1 MANKPIDPE
10 LKERA
15 IMHLL
20 PPYNW
25 SLRQVADDI
34 GAGVSTVHGWRQQLE
49 MEGLIAQKQD
59 QTDGRSPE
67 QIFSILLETA
77 TLTEHE
83 LAEYCRKNGLYAEQ
97 IRLWKQNCLAANM
110 PQHRQLAEVQ
120 KATRGEKTR
129 IRQLEK
135 ELRRKEKALAEVA
148 ALLVLQEKLSA
159 LRDGRRGRLTS
170 YPERHETVSLIETAV
185 LSVAR
190 QHRACEVAGIT
201 LRTLQRWRQG
211 GVVNCDRRH
220 DAIRPAPANRLSA
233 EERQRIIQ
241 VCTEPEYVDRPPC
254 HIVPDLADRGI
265 YIASESTFYRVL
277 KAEQLIRH
285 RGRAKAHGTYARPT
299 SYTVTEPN
307 RLWSWDITHLPSQV
321 KGRRFYL
328 YMITDVFSRKIVG
341 AEVYERESGQY
352 ASELLQRSV
361 WREKCNSRRLVLH
374 ADNGGPMKSFTMQ
387 AKLYDLGI
395 VASHSRP
402 RVSNDNP
409 YSESLFRTLKYCPQW
424 PRNGFESVEVAR
436 AWVHKFVQ
444 WYNTQHRHSGIR
456 YVTPD
461 EKHRGK
467 DVEILRR
474 RKTVYE
480 AARKKHP
487 GRWSQHTRNWEPIE
501 TVSLNPERESQAA

>member
-1 MANKPIDPE
+1 M
-10 LKERA
+10 
-15 IMHLL
+15 
-20 PPYNW
+20 
-25 SLRQVADDI
+25 
-34 GAGVSTVHGWRQQLE
+34 
-49 MEGLIAQKQD
+49 
-59 QTDGRSPE
+59 
-67 QIFSILLETA
+67 
-77 TLTEHE
+77 
-83 LAEYCRKNGLYAEQ
+83 
-97 IRLWKQNCLAANM
+97 
-110 PQHRQLAEVQ
+110 
-120 KATRGEKTR
+120 
-129 IRQLEK
+129 
-135 ELRRKEKALAEVA
+135 
-148 ALLVLQEKLSA
+148 
-159 LRDGRRGRLTS
+159 
-170 YPERHETVSLIETAV
+170 
-185 LSVAR
+185 
-190 QHRACEVAGIT
+190 AGIT

-211 GVVNCDRRH
+211 GVVNRDRRH
-220 DAIRPAPANRLSA
+220 DATRPAPANRLSA

-254 HIVPDLADRGI
+254 HIVPALADRGI

-277 KAEQLIRH
+277 KAEQLVRH

-299 SYTVTEPN
+299 SYTVAESN

-374 ADNGGPMKSFTMQ
+374 ADNGSPMKSFTMQ

-402 RVSNDNP
+402 RVSNGNP

-436 AWVHKFVQ
+436 SWVHKFVQ

-461 EKHRGK
+461 EKHRGE

-487 GRWSQHTRNWEPIE
+487 GRWSQQTRNWEPIE
-501 TVSLNPERESQAA
+501 TVSLNPEREPQAA

>member
-1 MANKPIDPE
+1 
-10 LKERA
+10 
-15 IMHLL
+15 MHLL

-34 GAGVSTVHGWRQQLE
+34 GAGISTVHGWRQQLE

-77 TLTEHE
+77 IMSEHE

-110 PQHRQLAEVQ
+110 PQHSQLAEVQ

-135 ELRRKEKALAEVA
+135 EFHRKDKALAEIA
-148 ALLVLQEKLSA
+148 ALLVLQEKPVSPSG
-159 LRDGRRGRLTS
+159 RRRGRLTP
-170 YPERHETVSLIETAV
+170 YPERLETVSLIETAV
-185 LSVAR
+185 LSGAR

-201 LRTLQRWRQG
+201 VRTLQRWRCG
-211 GVVNCDRRH
+211 GVEGHDRRP
-220 DAIRPAPANRLSA
+220 DAIRPEPANRLSD
-233 EERQRIIQ
+233 EERQRIVE
-241 VCTEPEYVDRPPC
+241 VCTRPEYVDRPPC
-254 HIVPDLADRGI
+254 HIVPALADRGI
-265 YIASESTFYRVL
+265 YIASESSFYRVL
-277 KAEQLIRH
+277 KAEKLVRH
-285 RGRAKAHGTYARPT
+285 RGRAKAHGTYTRPT
-299 SYTVTEPN
+299 SYTAAASN

-328 YMITDVFSRKIVG
+328 YMITDVFSRKVVG
-341 AEVYERESGQY
+341 AEVHERESGQH

-361 WREKCNSRRLVLH
+361 WREKCDSRQLVLH
-374 ADNGGPMKSFTMQ
+374 ADNGSPMKSFTMQ

-395 VASHSRP
+395 VTSHSRP

-424 PRNGFESVEVAR
+424 PRNGFHSVGDAR
-436 AWVHKFVQ
+436 IWVHDFVQ

-456 YVTPD
+456 YVTPE
-461 EKHRGK
+461 EKHSGK
-467 DVEILRR
+467 DIELLAR
-474 RKTVYE
+474 RKKLYE
-480 AARKKHP
+480 TARKMHP
-487 GRWSQHTRNWEPIE
+487 ERWSQQTRNWSPVE
-501 TVSLNPERESQAA
+501 TVSLNPEKERQAA